1 MTTGTGILNGEPVHI
16 GWLFALGPAGIRRLL
31 NVTSTLLVLATLAEW
46 GDPDLVLDALWVL
59 LALGAFVFGLH
70 MTIVRILVVTL
81 IVLSVSAAKAI
92 VGGVS
97 PAEIELLELAEWPL
111 MVALTILV
119 AIMADQASKAARRY
133 AMLYRSAS
141 DRLITAHEEERASL
155 ARNLHDGVGQ
165 TLTAVV
171 LTLDAAET
179 ALPVEPNESAVRIA
193 IRRARGL
200 ALAALD
206 EAREVAAQLRPSR
219 IHELGLGA
227 AIRDLAESAGVPIEV
242 RFSASILP
250 PGLIEPER
258 QIDAYRIVQ
267 EAVSNASRHAH
278 ATHIWI
284 DAHVGD
290 GMVRIEVGDDG
301 VGFDKPTARAR
312 MGLAGMK
319 ERAAILMGR
328 LEVRTQIDAGT
339 LVELLMPVSARPALD
354 VSGTAVHGG
363 ATG

>member
-1 MTTGTGILNGEPVHI
+1 MTTGTGILNGEPVHG
-16 GWLFALGPAGIRRLL
+16 GWLFAVGPARIRRLL
-31 NVTSTLLVLATLAEW
+31 NVATTLLVLATLARW
-46 GDPDLVLDALWVL
+46 GDPDLVIDALWVL
-59 LALGAFVFGLH
+59 LGLGAFLFGLP
-70 MTIVRILVVTL
+70 MTIGRILLVTFVVL
-81 IVLSVSAAKAI
+81 AGSAVEVV
-92 VGGVS
+92 VGGV
-97 PAEIELLELAEWPL
+97 PPTEIEPLELAEWPL
-111 MVALTILV
+111 MIALTILV
-119 AIMADQASKAARRY
+119 AIMADRASKAARHY

-141 DRLITAHEEERASL
+141 DRLITAHEEERAIL
-155 ARNLHDGVGQ
+155 ARDLHDGVGQ

-171 LTLDAAET
+171 LTLDAAESS
-179 ALPVEPNESAVRIA
+179 LPQEADEGSARVA
-193 IRRARGL
+193 IGRARGL

-219 IHELGLGA
+219 IQELGLGA
-227 AIRDLAESAGVPIEV
+227 ALRDLAESAGVPIEV

-250 PGLIEPER
+250 PGVIEPER

-284 DAHVGD
+284 DAQVLD
-290 GMVRIEVGDDG
+290 GVVHIEVGDDG

-328 LEVRTQIDAGT
+328 LEVRTQLGAGT
-339 LVELLMPVSARPALD
+339 LVELLIPMSTPPVHD
-354 VSGTAVHGG
+354 VSGATVQQG
-363 ATG
+363 AIG